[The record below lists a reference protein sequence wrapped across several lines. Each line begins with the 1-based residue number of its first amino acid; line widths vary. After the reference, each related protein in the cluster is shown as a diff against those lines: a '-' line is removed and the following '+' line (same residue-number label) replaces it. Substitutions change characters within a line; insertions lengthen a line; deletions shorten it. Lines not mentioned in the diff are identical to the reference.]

1 MSSTFA
7 RGGTSSQR
15 PAERAHLP
23 ESAPPPLVSVVLTGR
38 NDGYGG
44 DFVGR
49 FIRTLRF
56 NHQHLRERGVPHEFV
71 FIEWAPRSGVP
82 LLAEV
87 VLGELPEL
95 DPGVCSWFVVDP
107 AYQSAL
113 SLNPRLEYMEFAAK
127 NVGIRRARGRFIL
140 TSNCDVVLG
149 REVLERLAKAELDD
163 GTVYRALRLDLKLG
177 ADYGALSWDVLE
189 DIRNVEGR
197 VGRLKPP
204 LMTGGAGDFILA
216 DRLTYLRLQ
225 GFNEVYRLTRFG
237 LDANF
242 LVKAHSAGVPIE
254 DIGGPVY
261 HINHAGSYR
270 LSRRMY
276 AGREAE
282 APYGDTRWPAFAV
295 VYDNPP
301 TWGLAL
307 APARHLSHR
316 CWRLEFSWSA
326 VPPMVG
332 LKGIATA
339 RPSTPV
345 ATRAL

>member
-15 PAERAHLP
+15 PAEKAHLP

-87 VLGELPEL
+87 VLGEVPEL

-127 NVGIRRARGRFIL
+127 NVGIRRASGRFIL

-149 REVLERLAKAELDD
+149 REVLERFAKAELDD
-163 GTVYRALRLDLKLG
+163 GTIYRAVRLDLKLG
-177 ADYGALSWDVLE
+177 ADYGDLSWDVLE
-189 DIRNVEGR
+189 DGRNVDGR
-197 VGRLKPP
+197 VGRLTLP
-204 LMTGGAGDFILA
+204 LMAGGAGDFILA